1 MSHDIKTTNTILYR
15 QCRTLEHQNN
25 LYNLDKQIKLKMSV
39 RYFFD
44 LTRDEESGRY
54 LVNLIICTANIREGH
69 LDALLEALALG
80 SQQQPPS
87 KFLNR
92 RTLNTF
98 YACLICISKKEQLT
112 GQTMP
117 HFE

>member
-1 MSHDIKTTNTILYR
+1 
-15 QCRTLEHQNN
+15 
-25 LYNLDKQIKLKMSV
+25 MSV

-54 LVNLIICTANIREGH
+54 LVNLVICTANIRQGH
-69 LDALLEALALG
+69 LDAGDEEDTALLEALALG

-87 KFLNR
+87 NSLNR

-98 YACLICISKKEQLT
+98 YDVLDLYLQEGTINRAYYATL
-112 GQTMP
+112 
-117 HFE
+117 